1 MANNQGKA
9 AYWVNSD
16 GLVVPF
22 GPRTQANKRPGVS
35 DSAANHHTLQLKFTY
50 NDLPSG
56 GGSDSGQPQI
66 PANAVIHSGYVYVTT
81 AFANTTGLTI
91 GLNTV
96 ADVAID
102 ADGLL
107 ASKAAAA
114 LTDETSVTL
123 DGALVGTTIG
133 ANPGYIVAADASGNS
148 TAGEAELVLHYYIP
162 DRF

>member
-9 AYWVNSD
+9 AYWVNGD
-16 GLVVPF
+16 GLVVPY
-22 GPRTQANKRPGVS
+22 GPRTQANVRPAVS
-35 DSAANHHTLQLKFTY
+35 DSTSNIHTLRLKLKY
-50 NDLPSG
+50 NDLPTG
-56 GGSDSGQPQI
+56 GGTDSGQAHI
-66 PANAVIHSGYVYVTT
+66 PANAVIHSGFLYVTT
-81 AFANTTGLTI
+81 AFADTTGLTI

-114 LTDETSVTL
+114 LTDETSVAL
-123 DGALVGTTIG
+123 DGDLVGTTIG
-133 ANPGYIVAADASGNS
+133 TAPGYVVAADASGNS
-148 TAGEAELVLHYYIP
+148 SAGEAELVIHYMIP